1 MGRKTVALSLDEDTY
16 DKYKKFCSEK
26 GIIVSK
32 QVEMFIKKEL
42 NENGVK

>member
-16 DKYKKFCSEK
+16 GKYKKYCSEK

-42 NENGVK
+42 SENGVK

>member
-1 MGRKTVALSLDEDTY
+1 MGRKTVALSLDEETY

-32 QVEMFIKKEL
+32 QVEIFIKKEL
-42 NENGVK
+42 SENEVK